1 MHPKYSKMT
10 KIVGTKNVS
19 ILKFVGF
26 DQNSFFRLV
35 QQFDSNFLYG
45 PILDKD
51 LFDWLFFFIY
61 L

>member
-35 QQFDSNFLYG
+35 QQFDSNFLYD

-51 LFDWLFFFIY
+51 
-61 L
+61 